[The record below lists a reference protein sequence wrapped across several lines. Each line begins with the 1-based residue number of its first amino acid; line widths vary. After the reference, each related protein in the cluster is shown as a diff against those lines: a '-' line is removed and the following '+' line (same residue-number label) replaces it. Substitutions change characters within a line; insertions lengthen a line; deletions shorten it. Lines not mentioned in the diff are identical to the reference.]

1 MASNLFDEFPKT
13 TKELWKKQA
22 IKDLKGKDFEQT
34 LVWQA
39 EDQLAIEPYFVQD
52 DLAHVPLA
60 ALQQAQDTASARQW
74 QNLETILLQDEAS
87 ANAQALEALER
98 GADALVFDLQHRLVN
113 EVDYKKLLHK
123 IKLSESP
130 VFFKIQEN
138 PLHLFQTLQ
147 TLIPYQMKGGML
159 LDVLGQWM
167 QTGTIAPNIWDELA
181 QVLNETAGH
190 PQWKVL
196 QVSSE
201 VFHQAGGSAAQE
213 IAFTLA
219 NALVYIDELTER
231 QIELSTILAKLHI
244 SLSVGTDYFTEIA
257 KIRAFRYVWQQLLI
271 QGYGVANPPLPH
283 IQANTSFYYDAA
295 LTPNTNMLRATTEA
309 MAGII
314 GGCDALQVH
323 AYNAAFETPDHFGQR
338 MARNISSILKEESY
352 LDKVNDPSA
361 GSYFIENLTFALA
374 EKALVLLQSIEAQG
388 GIMKAF
394 EQGTIQAIIADNHAQ
409 RVNKLTTGSKIM
421 VGVNKF
427 RFDEKPFMATPTS
440 MGNATLLSNNR
451 LATVIENAS

>member
-1 MASNLFDEFPKT
+1 MASNLFDEFPRA
-13 TKELWKKQA
+13 TKDLWKQQA

-60 ALQQAQDTASARQW
+60 ALQQAQVTASARQW

-98 GADALVFDLQHRLVN
+98 GADALVFDFQQRLVSAI
-113 EVDYKKLLHK
+113 DYKKLLHK

-130 VFFKIQEN
+130 VFFKIQQN

-147 TLIPYQMKGGML
+147 TLIPYQMKGSIQ

-167 QTGTIAPNIWDELA
+167 QTGNIAPTIWDELA
-181 QVLNETAGH
+181 QVIKETAGH
-190 PQWKVL
+190 PQLKVL
-196 QVSSE
+196 HVSSE
-201 VFHQAGGSAAQE
+201 AFHQAGASAAQE

-231 QIELSTILAKLHI
+231 QVELSTILAKWHI
-244 SLSVGTDYFTEIA
+244 SLSIGTDYFTEIA
-257 KIRAFRYVWQQLLI
+257 KIRAFRYVWQQILV
-271 QGYGVANPPLPH
+271 QGYGVANPPVPY

-309 MAGII
+309 MASII
-314 GGCDALQVH
+314 GGCDALHVH
-323 AYNAAFETPDHFGQR
+323 AYNAAFETPDHFGKR
-338 MARNISSILKEESY
+338 IARNISSILKEESY

-374 EKALVLLQSIEAQG
+374 EKALALLQTIEAQG
-388 GIMKAF
+388 GIQQAF
-394 EQGTIQAIIADNHAQ
+394 REGFIQTSIAENHKQ
-409 RVNKLTTGSKIM
+409 RAENLRTGHKIM

-427 RFDEKPFMATPTS
+427 RFDEKPFVAVPATASNP
-440 MGNATLLSNNR
+440 TLLSNNR